1 MNAGPDVERLI
12 SDWLIEEAPE
22 RAPDR
27 ILGAA
32 ARTIERTKQRR
43 FGAAWREPMLIT
55 STRLAV
61 AAVVIVAVVAGA
73 ALFGRSTAGVVG
85 APSPS
90 EARPSAMA
98 STSPTA
104 NVTIQDYKRARD
116 AICTPAI
123 TQVIALNEQDA
134 KLHPADSPADL
145 AASITVLEQTIAVGS
160 ATVDKLAALEPPS
173 VVAADHA
180 ADVTHHRDSL
190 AVLKEALA
198 KLRAGKVAEATAIG
212 DATTP
217 LSGLEE
223 AFESKYG
230 LEGCP

>member
-12 SDWLIEEAPE
+12 SDWLVEEAPE

-90 EARPSAMA
+90 GTRPSAMA

-123 TQVIALNEQDA
+123 TQVIALNDQAA

-145 AASITVLEQTIAVGS
+145 AASISVLEQTIAVGS
-160 ATVDKLAALEPPS
+160 ATIDKLAALEPPS
-173 VVAADHA
+173 VMAADHA

-217 LSGLEE
+217 LSSLEE